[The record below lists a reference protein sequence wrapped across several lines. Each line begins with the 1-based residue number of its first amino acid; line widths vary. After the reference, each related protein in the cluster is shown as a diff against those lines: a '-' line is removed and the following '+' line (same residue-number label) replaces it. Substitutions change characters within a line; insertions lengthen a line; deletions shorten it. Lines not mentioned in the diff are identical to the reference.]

1 VAIFSSQDEQWTV
14 LSAYR
19 FITNIYTQILKVQT
33 QVKPS
38 WIALSA
44 SVVALH
50 TILSTT
56 STQFFLTIS
65 STKVV
70 PGWFLV
76 HVLRVSTNKCPYF
89 PCDVGNSR
97 NYMQPGFVLI
107 QFDVWNYPSE
117 RILTDLSPF
126 TAFTGG
132 KLIMIIIIIKTF
144 INESAY

>member
-1 VAIFSSQDEQWTV
+1 MAIFSSRDEQWTV

-19 FITNIYTQILKVQT
+19 FITNIYTQILIIQT

-44 SVVALH
+44 SLNN
-50 TILSTT
+50 ILSTT

-76 HVLRVSTNKCPYF
+76 HVLRFSTNKCPYF

-97 NYMQPGFVLI
+97 NYKQPGFVLI
-107 QFDVWNYPSE
+107 HFDVWNYSTE
-117 RILTDLSPF
+117 RNVTYLSPL

-132 KLIMIIIIIKTF
+132 KFIIIIIIIKTF